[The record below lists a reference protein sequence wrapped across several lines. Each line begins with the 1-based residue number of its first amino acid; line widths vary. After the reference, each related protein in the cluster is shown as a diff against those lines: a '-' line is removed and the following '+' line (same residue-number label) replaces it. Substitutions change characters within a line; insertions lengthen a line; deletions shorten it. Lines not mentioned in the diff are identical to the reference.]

1 MRSAAEVVAPVEV
14 ELASAAAIDVDIKEF
29 AAVGAEIACRLGL
42 VLGVVL
48 MGCLQADC
56 SSS

>member
-1 MRSAAEVVAPVEV
+1 MAPVEV

-29 AAVGAEIACRLGL
+29 VAAGAEIACRLGL